1 MPFSL
6 RDISRRLP
14 AALIMI
20 AALSPPANAQDPR
33 ENFSLELPSNLSE
46 LQNSSNNLSSR
57 PVAFLE
63 GAIDP
68 ARYVLGP
75 GDLLEVVYTG
85 RPDPSERVRVTPS
98 GRVHLAPTGPISVS
112 GLTLAAAE
120 AKIREALSGFYSK
133 TKIGLD
139 LLEVRTFRVHVL
151 GHLPDP
157 GAREMTAANRVS
169 DLFPPE
175 EPRPPSTGTT
185 APPDNKLS
193 RHSERNLILRR
204 SGGTEEKVDLVR
216 YRALGELDVNPFLQD
231 GDVLF
236 VPPKRDSVSVFG
248 WVARSGFIEF
258 REGDSVDDL
267 VALAGGFD
275 SGADRKNVELR
286 RFDPSNPDVA
296 SRRVLNL
303 EAGEG
308 SILSAPGDGVYIRAD
323 LNWRRERLVE
333 VYGEVRY
340 PGVYAIQEG
349 KESLRQII
357 ERAGGFTEDADPA
370 GTRVARENVFD
381 KPEEDPEFQRL
392 QNIPISE
399 MQDEEYEYLKLRSR
413 QREGL
418 SSAMLSV
425 RLTAEEG
432 GEDLVLRNGDRVTV
446 PRKNLSVDVQGAI
459 KSPGFV
465 PYTETRTA
473 RDYINLAGGI
483 SERART
489 GTIRIIRK
497 GTGEWVKA
505 GNDTRVDP
513 GDMVWVPE
521 KPARDWWRISREA
534 AIFLASLGTLIVV
547 VDSVNN

>member
-1 MPFSL
+1 ML
-6 RDISRRLP
+6 L
-14 AALIMI
+14 AI
-20 AALSPPANAQDPR
+20 AALSAQAHAQDPR
-33 ENFSLELPSNLSE
+33 ENLPFELPSDLSG
-46 LQNSSNNLSSR
+46 LRTPSSNLESR

-98 GRVHLAPTGPISVS
+98 GRVHLAPTGPIPVA

-120 AKIREALSGFYSK
+120 EKIRNALSRFYSK

-151 GHLPDP
+151 GHIKNP

-175 EPRPPSTGTT
+175 APRPTT
-185 APPDNKLS
+185 DPTPPADRLS
-193 RHSERNLILRR
+193 RHSERNLVLRR
-204 SGGTEEKVDLVR
+204 SGGAEEKVDLVR

-236 VPPKRDSVSVFG
+236 IPPKRDSVSVFG

-267 VALAGGFD
+267 IALAGGFD

-349 KESLRQII
+349 RESLRQII

-370 GTRVARENVFD
+370 GTRVHRENVFD
-381 KPEEDPEFQRL
+381 RPEEDPEFQRL

-399 MQDEEYEYLKLRSR
+399 MEDEEYEYLKLRSR
-413 QREGL
+413 QTEGL
-418 SSAMLSV
+418 SSGMLSV

-465 PYTETRTA
+465 PYSEIRTA
-473 RDYINLAGGI
+473 RDYIDLAGGI
-483 SERART
+483 SDRART
-489 GTIRIIRK
+489 GEIRIIRK
-497 GTGEWVKA
+497 GSGEWVKA
-505 GNDTRVDP
+505 DDDTRVDP
-513 GDMVWVPE
+513 GDLVWVPE
-521 KPARDWWRISREA
+521 KPARDWWRISREV

-547 VDSVNN
+547 VDSVND

>member
-1 MPFSL
+1 M
-6 RDISRRLP
+6 
-14 AALIMI
+14 
-20 AALSPPANAQDPR
+20 
-33 ENFSLELPSNLSE
+33 ELPPEYARS
-46 LQNSSNNLSSR
+46 QASSSGLSSR
-57 PVAFLE
+57 PVASLE
-63 GAIDP
+63 GAID
-68 ARYVLGP
+68 ATKYVLGP

-98 GRVHLAPTGPISVS
+98 GRVHLAPTGPIPVA
-112 GLTLAAAE
+112 GLTLAEAE
-120 AKIREALSGFYSK
+120 EKIRKALSRYYSK
-133 TKIGLD
+133 TTIGLD

-151 GHLPDP
+151 GHIENP
-157 GAREMTAANRVS
+157 GAREVTAANRVS

-175 EPRPPSTGTT
+175 EPKPTT
-185 APPDNKLS
+185 TTPTTTNDRLS
-193 RHSERNLILRR
+193 RHSERNLILRHAN
-204 SGGTEEKVDLVR
+204 GNDEQVDLVR
-216 YRALGELDVNPFLQD
+216 YRALGQLDVNPFLRD

-236 VPPKRDSVSVFG
+236 IPPKRDSVSVFG

-258 REGDSVDDL
+258 REGDTVDDL

-323 LNWRRERLVE
+323 LDWRRERLVE

-349 KESLRQII
+349 KETLRQII
-357 ERAGGFTEDADPA
+357 ERAGGFTEEADPA
-370 GTRVARENVFD
+370 GTRVERANVFD
-381 KPEEDPEFQRL
+381 RPEEDPEFQRL

-399 MQDEEYEYLKLRSR
+399 MEDEEYEYLKLRSR

-425 RLTAEEG
+425 NLTAAEG
-432 GEDLVLRNGDRVTV
+432 GEDLVLRSGDRVTV

-459 KSPGFV
+459 KNPGFV
-465 PYTETRTA
+465 PYDQERTA
-473 RDYINLAGGI
+473 RDYINLAGGA

-497 GTGEWVKA
+497 GTGEWVEA
-505 GNDTRVDP
+505 EDETRVDP

-521 KPARDWWRISREA
+521 KPARDWWRISREV

-547 VDSVNN
+547 VDSVND